1 MKNEVYGDLK
11 KSPAVIEYT
20 FRSVGSNGVIP
31 IGVRFTES
39 DDPRIFDL
47 VFGLI
52 LNNGILNDFI
62 KLNNGDRD
70 KILATVIEAIVRFTS
85 EYPKKVILFSG
96 STPARTRLYRM
107 IISLNLDKL
116 SKEFEIF
123 GEIDHSDNRWE
134 NFEKDRPY
142 VGFIIKRKTS
152 IYENKEKAPG
162 TL

>member
-20 FRSVGSNGVIP
+20 FRSIGTNGFIP

-39 DDPRIFDL
+39 DDPGIFDL

-52 LNNGILNDFI
+52 LDNGILNDVI
-62 KLNNGDRD
+62 RLNNGDSD
-70 KILATVIEAIVRFTS
+70 KILATVVEAIERFTS
-85 EYPKKVILFSG
+85 EYPEKIIWFSG

-107 IISLNLDKL
+107 IISLNLDELRKD
-116 SKEFEIF
+116 FEIF
-123 GEIDHSDNRWE
+123 GKIDHSETCWE

-142 VGFIIKRKTS
+142 VDFTIKRK
-152 IYENKEKAPG
+152 IKN
-162 TL
+162 